1 MSKPQIILL
10 KRFYSDI
17 KQKKSFLR
25 SFRIYT
31 SANILERAIPFFLMP
46 VLTRLL
52 SPFDYGIIA
61 TFNAVRTN
69 VEPAISMAT
78 AGAAGRAYYDRDKEG
93 FNFHQYLFNAL
104 IVNFALMF
112 AVLFGVVILKDFIP
126 GMREIGI
133 FWLLLAPIFVWATAT
148 SNIKV
153 KLWIYQRN
161 PRPYGIYRVMKTL
174 IEVALSILLV
184 CVLSRSW
191 KGRITGVGLTEILF
205 CFIAMYM
212 LYRHDKP
219 YPSLNKGYI
228 NDILKFGLPLLPHS
242 FGWMLIGTADKF
254 FLNSIVGVSVT
265 GIYGVAFTIAAII
278 PLLSSPV
285 DMSIEPIIYEKLSNL
300 DDQSARKLVIASYVY
315 FSGLIIAAIVLWQ
328 VSPLILKILVDKKFW
343 GASEYILWLALG
355 HSAYGMYRLFSK
367 YIAYAKKTHLMAY
380 NTLIS
385 GVVAVI
391 ASYSLIKVNG
401 AVGAAQATCIAYI
414 TSFLLTWWMA
424 NRLYPMP
431 WFSIFKPKNLKE
443 VFQ

>member
-1 MSKPQIILL
+1 MLL
-10 KRFYSDI
+10 KRIISEI
-17 KQKKSFLR
+17 KRKKSFLK

-46 VLTRLL
+46 ILTRLL
-52 SPFDYGIIA
+52 SPFDYGMIA

-69 VEPAISMAT
+69 MEPVISMAT
-78 AGAAGRAYYDRDKEG
+78 SGAVGRAYYDRDKKG
-93 FNFHQYLFNAL
+93 FDFQSYLFNAL
-104 IVNFALMF
+104 IVNFALLF
-112 AVLFGVVILKDFIP
+112 ATLFTIIAIKPFIP
-126 GMREIGI
+126 GMKGIGF
-133 FWLLLAPIFVWATAT
+133 FWLLLAPIFVWATAM
-148 SNIKV
+148 SNVKV

-205 CFIAMYM
+205 SIIAMYI

-219 YPSLNKGYI
+219 HFLLNRGYLK
-228 NDILKFGLPLLPHS
+228 DILKFGIPLLPHS
-242 FGWMLIGTADKF
+242 FGWMLIGTVDKF
-254 FLNSIVGVSVT
+254 FLNSMVGVSVT
-265 GIYGVAFTIAAII
+265 GVYGIAFTVAAII

-300 DDQSARKLVIASYVY
+300 DDQSARKLVIASYLY
-315 FSGLIIAAIVLWQ
+315 IFLLIIAAIVLWL
-328 VSPLILKILVDKKFW
+328 VSPLILKIFVDKKFW
-343 GASEYILWLALG
+343 GASEYILWLAMG
-355 HSAYGMYRLFSK
+355 YSAYGMYRLFSK
-367 YIAYAKKTHLMAY
+367 YIVYAKKTHLMAY
-380 NTLIS
+380 NTFIS
-385 GVVAVI
+385 GLVAVI
-391 ASYSLIKVNG
+391 ANYSLIKVNG

-431 WFSIFKPKNLKE
+431 WFSVFKPKNLKE